1 MNDRPG
7 FMEKLAFFGGVAGG
21 ALMGGASGFLLLYLT
36 DVVGI
41 GAAAVGTL
49 MLVARI
55 VDGASDP
62 IMGYVVDHLPVT
74 RWGRFRLYVLIGGI
88 LCAFCLVAV
97 FAAPA
102 WFPNALLAA
111 WITYLLWGLLLD
123 LFQIPVTSLLPVVAG
138 DARTRGQLA
147 AIVGLTGLL
156 AAALSTGATLPIVT
170 ALGGGTA
177 GWLKY
182 VSIMALAGCVLVT
195 IMAVRVRERVQPLS
209 PERYKLKDVR
219 RIFFGHKAVPI
230 LLTSKV
236 AVQAAS
242 GSLTAALPYFALYYL
257 RDQAFLSAAAAAM
270 AVPMVIGAVA
280 VPGLARRSGV
290 KPWYLT
296 SLGAAIAGLALIA
309 VVPAAPLPVLVCLA
323 FTGFGLGGAVALGLV
338 LLAELAD
345 YTEWKHGFRTEASL
359 AAMTSFATKAGGG
372 VGGGLL
378 AYTLAATGYRS
389 GGVAQNPEAIQGI
402 LYAQSLIPAA
412 IGTVGALVFAAY
424 PITKAVAEQAAAEL
438 AERKNHLLV
447 G

>member
-1 MNDRPG
+1 MEDRPG
-7 FMEKLAFFGGVAGG
+7 LVEKLAFFGGVAGG
-21 ALMGGASGFLLLYLT
+21 ALMGAASGFLLLYLT

-62 IMGYVVDHLPVT
+62 IMGYLVDHLPVT

-88 LCAFCLVAV
+88 LCAVCLVAL

-138 DARTRGQLA
+138 DARTRSQLA
-147 AIVGLTGLL
+147 SIVGLTGLL
-156 AAALSTGATLPIVT
+156 AAALSTGATLPIVK
-170 ALGGGTA
+170 ALGGGTG
-177 GWLKY
+177 GWLTY
-182 VSIMALAGCVLVT
+182 VSMIALVGCVLVT
-195 IMAVRVRERVQPLS
+195 VMAVRVRERVKPLS
-209 PERYKLKDVR
+209 PERYRLSDVR
-219 RIFFGHKAVPI
+219 RVFFAHRAVPI

-242 GSLTAALPYFALYYL
+242 GSLTAAMPYFFLYYIG
-257 RDQAFLSAAAAAM
+257 DQAYLSAAALVM
-270 AVPMVIGAVA
+270 AVPMVVGAIV
-280 VPGLARRSGV
+280 VPVMARRHGA
-290 KPWYLT
+290 KPWYLL
-296 SLGAAIAGLALIA
+296 SLAVSIAGLALLMA
-309 VVPAAPLPVLVCLA
+309 VPPTPLPVLACFAL
-323 FTGFGLGGAVALGLV
+323 TGFGFGGAVALGLV

-345 YTEWKHGFRTEASL
+345 YTEWQYGFRTEASL
-359 AAMTSFATKAGGG
+359 AAMTSFATKAGSG

-389 GGVAQNPEAIQGI
+389 GGVAQDPEAIQGI

-412 IGTVGALVFAAY
+412 IGIVGALAFAAY
-424 PITKAVAEQAAAEL
+424 PITREIASRAAADL
-438 AERKNHLLV
+438 ADRKLLATQP
-447 G
+447 